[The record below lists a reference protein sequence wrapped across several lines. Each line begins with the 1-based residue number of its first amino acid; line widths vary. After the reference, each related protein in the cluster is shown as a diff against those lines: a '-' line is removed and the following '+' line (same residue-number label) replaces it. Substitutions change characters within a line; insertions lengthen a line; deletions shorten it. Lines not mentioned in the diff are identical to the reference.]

1 LEASKEITALLHL
14 IDDPDEEVYD
24 AVSNKIISFG
34 KVIIPNLE
42 SLWETTLSESIQL
55 RIESIIHKLHFRDL
69 TNEFIDWKKNECD
82 LLTGA
87 ILTAKYHY
95 PEVDAG
101 VINQEIEKIRRNIWI
116 ELNQYLTPLEEANIF
131 NSILFNYY
139 KHKGVEINY
148 TQPEYFLLNKTLE
161 AHKGNAVGNGIM
173 YLILAELLDL
183 PVRAIQIPRQF
194 ILAYVDEQYHLRHP
208 YASEAEKI
216 KFFIDPING
225 QIYSHQDV
233 ENYLKRIS
241 LTPTNSYFKT
251 LSNKNIIQFLVKELG
266 NCFDNEANLYKKEE
280 LIGLSKIIEE

>member
-1 LEASKEITALLHL
+1 LEASNEITALLHL

-24 AVSNKIISFG
+24 AVSNKIISLG
-34 KVIIPNLE
+34 KIIIPNLE

-69 TNEFIDWKKNECD
+69 TNEFIEWKKNGCD

-87 ILTAKYHY
+87 LLTAKYHY

-241 LTPTNSYFKT
+241 LTPTNSYFKI
-251 LSNKNIIQFLVKELG
+251 LSNKNIIQFLVTELG

-280 LIGLSKIIEE
+280 LIGLSKMIEE

>member
-1 LEASKEITALLHL
+1 MEASNEITALLHL

-24 AVSNKIISFG
+24 AVSNKIISLG
-34 KVIIPNLE
+34 KIIIPNLE

-69 TNEFIDWKKNECD
+69 TNEFIEWKKNGCD

-87 ILTAKYHY
+87 LLTAKYHY

-241 LTPTNSYFKT
+241 LTPTNSYFKI
-251 LSNKNIIQFLVKELG
+251 LSNKNIIQFLVTELG

-280 LIGLSKIIEE
+280 LIGLSKMIEE